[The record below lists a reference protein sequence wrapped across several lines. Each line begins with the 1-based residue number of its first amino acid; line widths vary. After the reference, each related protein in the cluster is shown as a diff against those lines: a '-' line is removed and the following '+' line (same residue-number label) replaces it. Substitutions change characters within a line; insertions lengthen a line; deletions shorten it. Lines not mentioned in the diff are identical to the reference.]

1 MINVEETHQRLT
13 REIAERETK
22 EMKEFVA
29 AKRADRADAEKRLP
43 EATKRFKAAG
53 IDATKMDA
61 YVKDQAAT
69 RAKELDAIKKK
80 YAAKPNEP
88 KVIAPEITRSLSL
101 DAALQPGDARG
112 LVPAWAGIYSSK
124 DAEDKLSG
132 GTGTD
137 IPNPTIVDAWCW
149 ASGAGN
155 GWFGSGA
162 GSYSVAVNWGY
173 WYFVPSDQTRFYGI
187 TTHDVF
193 RGYYIV
199 RAFDDWW
206 ISAYSRAVVGM
217 YTNVWQYNW
226 KGWSGVNVLDVGND
240 NINVNQR
247 FDTDRHFY
255 STALLAGGDWAF
267 IQSRV
272 ILNVYARAGGSYSEL
287 NFANGSANYLA
298 APHVHVY

>member
-13 REIAERETK
+13 TELTERETR
-22 EMKEFVA
+22 EMKEFIA
-29 AKRADRADAEKRLP
+29 AKKADRAAAEKLIP
-43 EATKRFKAAG
+43 DAVKRAKDAG
-53 IDATKMDA
+53 IDSARMDA
-61 YVKDQAAT
+61 FHKEQGEA
-69 RAKELDAIKKK
+69 RQKELDAIKKR
-80 YAAKPNEP
+80 YAAKANEP
-88 KVIAPEITRSLSL
+88 KVIAPEITRAASL
-101 DAALQPGDARG
+101 DAALQPDEARG
-112 LVPAWAGIYSSK
+112 LVPAWAAVYSSK
-124 DAEDKLSG
+124 DADDKLAG

-162 GSYSVAVNWGY
+162 GQYRVIVDWGY
-173 WYFVPSDQTRFYGI
+173 WYRVPSTKFYGI

-206 ISAYSRAVVGM
+206 ISAYSRAIVTM
-217 YTNVWQYNW
+217 RTNVWQYNW
-226 KGWSGVNVLDVGND
+226 KGWSGVNVLDIGGD

-255 STALLAGGDWAF
+255 ATALLAGGDWAF
-267 IQSRV
+267 ILSR
-272 ILNVYARAGGSYSEL
+272 IELYVYARAGGSYSEL
-287 NFANGSANYLA
+287 NFAAGSANYLA